1 MIKYQEYLVG
11 NRFVKVLV
19 TKPEDNFRTLTPVRS
34 LIHIPEHYAVKPS
47 ELLTVMG
54 EPEYLLAHHH
64 YAKGHRVFLGLAINC
79 TVKHS
84 KTLTITNTVTG
95 MKTNRVINQET
106 FLPCVQDVISHGEDS
121 DLAFEKSIFYLGTKV
136 TTADKLN
143 NQRVRSVTLLGG
155 VYRAEV
161 Y

>member
-1 MIKYQEYLVG
+1 MIKYQEYLIG

-34 LIHIPEHYAVKPS
+34 LIHIPLEYKVKPS
-47 ELLTVMG
+47 EILSVMG

-64 YAKGHRVFLGLAINC
+64 YANGHRVFLGLSINC
-79 TVKHS
+79 SVKHS
-84 KTLTITNTVTG
+84 TTLTVKNMITG
-95 MKTNRVINQET
+95 LPSNRTSYQET
-106 FLPCVQDVISHGEDS
+106 VLPCVQDVISHGEEDNLS
-121 DLAFEKSIFYLGTKV
+121 FEKSIFYLGKSV
-136 TTADKLN
+136 TTSDKIN
-143 NQRVRSVTLLGG
+143 NHRVRAVTLLGG